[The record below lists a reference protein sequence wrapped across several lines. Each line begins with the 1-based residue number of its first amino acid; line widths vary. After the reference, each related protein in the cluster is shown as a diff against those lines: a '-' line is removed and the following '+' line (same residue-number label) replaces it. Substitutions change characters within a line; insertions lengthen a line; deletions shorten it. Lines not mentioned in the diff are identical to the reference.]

1 MYKLYIAIL
10 FLIVCIISLI
20 IFKNYNT
27 EYFKDEELTPE
38 EIKQKEK
45 EKAKRLRR
53 IEQYKKDKEE
63 KSSLNYLSIN
73 TLIDISEKLNMIKI
87 VLNDTEVKLNYDIAI
102 LNDTGTT
109 ETSSYRDQVETLN
122 GKMARLESFKTD
134 IGIKILEI
142 DELKDNIY
150 EKLPKKLI
158 QKIEELAEVNIKY
171 KNIYKDVIEITTRR
185 DFIVTKKT
193 IKKDLQGLDKHLID
207 MRSILIDV
215 ITRFY

>member
-109 ETSSYRDQVETLN
+109 GTSSYRDQVETLN

-134 IGIKILEI
+134 IGVKILEI

-150 EKLPKKLI
+150 EKLPKELI

>member
-109 ETSSYRDQVETLN
+109 
-122 GKMARLESFKTD
+122 
-134 IGIKILEI
+134 
-142 DELKDNIY
+142 
-150 EKLPKKLI
+150 
-158 QKIEELAEVNIKY
+158 
-171 KNIYKDVIEITTRR
+171 
-185 DFIVTKKT
+185 
-193 IKKDLQGLDKHLID
+193 
-207 MRSILIDV
+207 
-215 ITRFY
+215 